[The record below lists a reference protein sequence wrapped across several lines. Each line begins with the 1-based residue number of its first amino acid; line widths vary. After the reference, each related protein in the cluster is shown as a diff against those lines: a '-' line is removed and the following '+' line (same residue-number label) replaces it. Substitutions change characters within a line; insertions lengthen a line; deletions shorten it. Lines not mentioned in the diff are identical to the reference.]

1 MIARAWRGWT
11 AATDADPYFDYLCRT
26 GLSAFSSTEGNL
38 GALTLRTSL
47 RGRAEFLLVS
57 FWTGEEA
64 VRRFA
69 GPAVTQAVFYPEDE
83 RFLVR
88 REREVTHY
96 DLLRADVRR
105 LARYDPGL

>member
-1 MIARAWRGWT
+1 MIARTWRGWT
-11 AATDADPYFDYLCRT
+11 APADADPYFNYLCRT
-26 GLSAFSSTEGNL
+26 GLSAYSSTEGNL
-38 GALTLRTSL
+38 GALALRAL
-47 RGRAEFLLVS
+47 RGGRAEFLLVS

-69 GPAVTQAVFYPEDE
+69 GPAVTEAVFYPEDE

-96 DLLRADVRR
+96 DLLRADVKR
-105 LARYDPGL
+105 LGHFDPQL